1 LQIVRYLKEQWT
13 ALLTIGVLV
22 SLNTVEL
29 DAARAALP
37 ASLTTEVERYENLG
51 PPMVL
56 RRAAPPRRAVR
67 VHPIDADA
75 DPFDYIALC
84 ESSGNPSLDTGN
96 GFYGAFQ
103 FALATWRS
111 LGLEGKPSDYSYEE
125 QKAAAMKLQAL
136 RGWGQWPACAR
147 KYGLVKD

>member
-1 LQIVRYLKEQWT
+1 
-13 ALLTIGVLV
+13 
-22 SLNTVEL
+22 
-29 DAARAALP
+29 
-37 ASLTTEVERYENLG
+37 
-51 PPMVL
+51 
-56 RRAAPPRRAVR
+56 

-111 LGLEGKPSDYSYEE
+111 LGLEGKP
-125 QKAAAMKLQAL
+125 
-136 RGWGQWPACAR
+136 
-147 KYGLVKD
+147 GL